1 MYHLSSTLAL
11 RSSVHHHHP
20 VHAPHADLNEWRTTM
35 SEAGIISV
43 SVGIDSVRLPLDN
56 ATILGKLGLLREL
69 AGTWQDSGFN
79 LIARPDFHDKADL
92 YLQLNQT
99 RETLKFDPI
108 NEVRSYQRVD
118 PEPRVRAG

>member
-1 MYHLSSTLAL
+1 
-11 RSSVHHHHP
+11 
-20 VHAPHADLNEWRTTM
+20 M

-69 AGTWQDSGFN
+69 AGTWQGSGFN
-79 LIARPDFHDKADL
+79 LVARPDFHDKADL
-92 YLQLNQT
+92 FLQLNQT

-118 PEPRVRAG
+118 PEPRVWAG